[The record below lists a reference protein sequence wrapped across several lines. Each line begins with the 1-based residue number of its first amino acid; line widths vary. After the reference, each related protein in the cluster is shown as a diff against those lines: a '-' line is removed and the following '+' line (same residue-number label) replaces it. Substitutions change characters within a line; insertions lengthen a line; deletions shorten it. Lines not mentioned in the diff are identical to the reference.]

1 MKNEAG
7 AWVGLGVGDT
17 DQTVADFKAFLKRK
31 FTWVREH
38 QPPVDDSPVF
48 DQNFADVVSEL
59 QSRYGLPVT
68 GIVDYALKV
77 KSGFLD
83 VTPELSGP
91 VGTLFTVQGTGVDMW
106 TGPPADTARA
116 VLPDWRWQPIGNY
129 PAAPFPMW
137 PSIWQGVEEL
147 RKQIRD
153 YANRFPGEPMA
164 LAGYSQGA
172 IVTSWVY
179 KWDIE
184 LEQGMLHDLLPLF
197 KAGVTWGNPM
207 RGLGAANG
215 NRHAGWPVPEGRGI
229 YKDRL
234 ERTPG
239 WWFDYAHGAN
249 SQWGRDLYTD
259 SPNDHT
265 GDIETAVCDVV
276 MMADPMTAFNML
288 FTHVGHLF
296 DDPVTEIP
304 PMFNAVVQAGMFFVV
319 DHTMPHTDYD
329 VNPAVDYLRGVAAG
343 IRTSRNIRS
352 VA

>member
-1 MKNEAG
+1 MTWIGWQLGMTG
-7 AWVGLGVGDT
+7 APVG
-17 DQTVADFKAFLKRK
+17 AAKRELKRK
-31 FTWVREH
+31 FSYAKGL
-38 QPPVDDSPVF
+38 DDSDVF
-48 DQNFADVVSEL
+48 DQALFDVLLEYQPKKNDDGWQPPLRTDGVL
-59 QSRYGLPVT
+59 
-68 GIVDYALKV
+68 DYNTQKAIGTV
-77 KSGFLD
+77 KSS
-83 VTPELSGP
+83 PEGP

-129 PAAPFPMW
+129 PAQPFPMW
-137 PSIWQGVEEL
+137 PSIWQGITEL
-147 RKQIRD
+147 RLQIRD
-153 YANRFPGEPMA
+153 HANRFPGQPMA

-172 IVTSWVY
+172 VVTSWVY

-207 RGLGAANG
+207 RELGAANG
-215 NRHAGWPVPEGRGI
+215 NRSAGWIVPEGRGI

-234 ERTPG
+234 VGTPG

-249 SQWGRDLYTD
+249 SEWGRDLYVD

-265 GDIETAVCDVV
+265 GDLETAICDIVF
-276 MMADPMTAFNML
+276 MADPMTAFNMI

-296 DDPVTEIP
+296 DDPVAEIP

-319 DHTMPHTDYD
+319 DHTTPHLNYD
-329 VNPAVDYLRGVAAG
+329 ISPAIDYLRGVAAG
-343 IRTSRNIRS
+343 IRAGSS
-352 VA
+352 SAAA